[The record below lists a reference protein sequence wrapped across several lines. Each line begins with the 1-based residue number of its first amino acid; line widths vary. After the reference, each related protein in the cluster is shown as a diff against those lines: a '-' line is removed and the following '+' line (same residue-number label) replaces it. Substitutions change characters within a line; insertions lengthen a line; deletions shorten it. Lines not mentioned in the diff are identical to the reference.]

1 MTIGKVCSCGEL
13 IPLPDWYLHQ
23 AFHARGDGSTATTTR
38 GRTDVPRQYVMRP
51 VVKEAMRFVD
61 LTSRDEI
68 LTWMREYSA
77 TYSATQ
83 KTISVLT
90 HMGTI
95 NCNEGD
101 WMVRGLEG
109 EFYPISDQKFVL
121 TYEEIG

>member
-1 MTIGKVCSCGEL
+1 M
-13 IPLPDWYLHQ
+13 
-23 AFHARGDGSTATTTR
+23 
-38 GRTDVPRQYVMRP
+38 PRQYVMRP

-68 LTWMREYSA
+68 LTWMREHNA

-83 KTISVLT
+83 KTIAVLT
-90 HMGTI
+90 HMGTM

-109 EFYPISDQKFVL
+109 EFYPVSDSKFTA
-121 TYEEIG
+121 TYEEIS